1 MNVLQLEDAM
11 VSVGPSQGAAKYPQL
26 KVAIPNHWISVKG
39 ENMILSTFFNH
50 SVGET
55 CGREVTRSA

>member
-1 MNVLQLEDAM
+1 M